1 MRICH
6 VTSVH
11 RRYDVRIF
19 HKESKTLRQSGYDVT
34 LLVNDDKND
43 EVISGVKFIS
53 LNYQPKNRY
62 QRMVKVTKLL
72 LVRALEIDAD
82 IYHLHDPELLTL
94 ALKLKRKGKKVIF
107 DSHEDYLLTITEK
120 KWLPKLLRP
129 LIRFL
134 YQKYEKRIIK
144 RIDGAI
150 VCYHWTRDRYLKYN
164 QNVSMIF
171 NFPIIDKNLPYPLT
185 DYTKRAVAFAG
196 GIKSEWCHKEIIL
209 ALEKLKDVKYELA
222 GDIQDNYDQVI
233 TPMKGWKQVNY
244 HDKISHS
251 EVYQNV
257 YANSSIG
264 MALLDYIAQ
273 CKGNIGNLS
282 NTKLFEYMYV
292 GLPIIGTDFKLWKE
306 VIETE
311 NCGICVNPHDVTK
324 ISETIKYL
332 LDNPLVMKQMGENGH
347 RAILEKYNWNTE
359 AKKLLAIYEIV
370 RGEQND

>member
-144 RIDGAI
+144 R
-150 VCYHWTRDRYLKYN
+150 
-164 QNVSMIF
+164 
-171 NFPIIDKNLPYPLT
+171 
-185 DYTKRAVAFAG
+185 
-196 GIKSEWCHKEIIL
+196 
-209 ALEKLKDVKYELA
+209 
-222 GDIQDNYDQVI
+222 
-233 TPMKGWKQVNY
+233 
-244 HDKISHS
+244 
-251 EVYQNV
+251 
-257 YANSSIG
+257 
-264 MALLDYIAQ
+264 
-273 CKGNIGNLS
+273 
-282 NTKLFEYMYV
+282 
-292 GLPIIGTDFKLWKE
+292 
-306 VIETE
+306 
-311 NCGICVNPHDVTK
+311 
-324 ISETIKYL
+324 
-332 LDNPLVMKQMGENGH
+332 
-347 RAILEKYNWNTE
+347 
-359 AKKLLAIYEIV
+359 
-370 RGEQND
+370 